1 MGGGAC
7 RISLCRVA
15 SRNLHSRLL
24 MEKMLV
30 KKRRVVLRQECKEVR
45 IDWSLIEKYLVG
57 SNMNGKEEEEKTSN
71 LQTQPQVGTSS
82 SIRLILFDTI
92 LPLDPS
98 LLSPST
104 FLIHNPKQSP
114 TSWNLFVHCS
124 VYVQIFQ
131 DVRLLWDT
139 ELLASVPCCSA
150 WSCNTIRV
158 TDE

>member
-7 RISLCRVA
+7 RILLCRVA

-57 SNMNGKEEEEKTSN
+57 SNMNGKDEQETSN
-71 LQTQPQVGTSS
+71 CQTQHQVGTSS
-82 SIRLILFDTI
+82 SIRLILFDII

-98 LLSPST
+98 LFSPSS
-104 FLIHNPKQSP
+104 FLIHKPKQSP
-114 TSWNLFVHCS
+114 NWQNVFDHCS

>member
-7 RISLCRVA
+7 RILLCRVA

-30 KKRRVVLRQECKEVR
+30 KKRRVMLRQECKEVR

-114 TSWNLFVHCS
+114 TSRNVFVHCS

-131 DVRLLWDT
+131 DVRLL
-139 ELLASVPCCSA
+139 
-150 WSCNTIRV
+150 
-158 TDE
+158 